1 MAYISGGL
9 REINKMKEQVPAGMI
24 PELNDELD
32 RLLEFA
38 IVHLLQTRQPFAVLD
53 VSEAALAIGGDAW
66 SALLKLGRVPT
77 LVSLN

>member
-1 MAYISGGL
+1 MMNWTVCSSSRCI
-9 REINKMKEQVPAGMI
+9 
-24 PELNDELD
+24 
-32 RLLEFA
+32 
-38 IVHLLQTRQPFAVLD
+38 HLLQTRQPFAVLD